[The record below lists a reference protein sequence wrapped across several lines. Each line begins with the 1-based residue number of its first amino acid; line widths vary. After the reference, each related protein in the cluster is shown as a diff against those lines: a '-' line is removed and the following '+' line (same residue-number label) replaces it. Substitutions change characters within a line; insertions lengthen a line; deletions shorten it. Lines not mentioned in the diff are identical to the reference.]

1 MSGKKQI
8 VMVILLLNTYVVH
21 GTASTQERIIKIGQ
35 RENLGGR
42 DRQLSLKL
50 FLEVVPKWKSN
61 FWDAPT
67 F

>member
-8 VMVILLLNTYVVH
+8 VMVILLLNIYVVH

-42 DRQLSLKL
+42 DRRLSLTVSY
-50 FLEVVPKWKSN
+50 F
-61 FWDAPT
+61 
-67 F
+67 